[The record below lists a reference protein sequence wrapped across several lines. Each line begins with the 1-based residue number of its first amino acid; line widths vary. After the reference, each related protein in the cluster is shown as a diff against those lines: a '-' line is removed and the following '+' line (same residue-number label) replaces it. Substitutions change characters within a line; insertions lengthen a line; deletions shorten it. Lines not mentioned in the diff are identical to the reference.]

1 MMIEFNRKKYRI
13 TQRAEKM
20 KLSLYE
26 KRGKDYV
33 KIHEEDCGRQLSPK
47 ELYKRGRELADA
59 FETLEAE
66 RREFKK

>member
-1 MMIEFNRKKYRI
+1 
-13 TQRAEKM
+13 M

-33 KIHEEDCGRQLSPK
+33 KIYEEDCGRQLSPK